1 MPTTKLPVAARFLE
15 QEARA
20 LLTRLDRVK
29 PFALLTPSVPAA
41 AVSVP
46 AQSAIESYLAKG
58 RRELRGRIE
67 RFLDWL
73 QRSESRGLSPA
84 ELQRHFTF
92 LRLRFNVVLNHFDIF
107 ADVLTQRSEH
117 ETGIFVGGLDT
128 LAADALELPG
138 VEYANAPPVICY
150 LVRDPGA
157 AIRRART
164 RLPGGG
170 ENPVAVIRVPRER
183 MISSGVASSLVHEVG
198 HQGAALLHLVESLRP
213 TLQAVQ
219 RKGSP
224 MQPAWRM
231 WERWISEIVADL
243 WSVSRVGVA
252 STLGLI
258 GVVSLPRAFVFRI
271 SADDPHPSPWIRVQ
285 LSCAIGKALYPH
297 PQWDQVAALWQSLY
311 PASTASAAQQ
321 QLFQMLNAT
330 MTDFVRLL
338 LAHRPASLGGRALAD
353 VMSSPERQPG
363 HLATLYRTWRRAP
376 LQMRDNPPTLV
387 FAAIGQARA
396 DGTITPEAESRTL
409 AYLLTYWA
417 LRSTLDIAE
426 VCATESRPRPRWKRQ
441 TIPVTAA
448 LAAV

>member
-1 MPTTKLPVAARFLE
+1 VATLTPAARFLE

-20 LLTRLDRVK
+20 LLTRLARVK
-29 PFALLTPSVPAA
+29 PFALLATSVPAA

-46 AQSAIESYLAKG
+46 AQSAIENYLGRG

-67 RFLDWL
+67 RFLTWL
-73 QRSESRGLSPA
+73 HRPESQRLTPA
-84 ELQRHFTF
+84 ELQQRFTF
-92 LRLRFNVVLNHFDIF
+92 LRLRFNVVLSHFDIF

-117 ETGIFVGGLDT
+117 ETGIFIGGLDA
-128 LAADALELPG
+128 LAADALELSG
-138 VEYANAPPVICY
+138 VDYVNATPVICY

-157 AIRRART
+157 AIRRAHT

-213 TLQAVQ
+213 ALQAVQ
-219 RKGSP
+219 RKGGA
-224 MQPAWRM
+224 MQPAWRV
-231 WERWISEIVADL
+231 WERWVSEIVADF
-243 WSVSRVGVA
+243 WSVSRVGIA

-271 SADDPHPSPWIRVQ
+271 SADDPHPSPWIRVL
-285 LSCAIGKALYPH
+285 LSCAMGKDLYPH
-297 PQWDQVAALWQSLY
+297 PQWDRLSALWQSLY
-311 PASTASAAQQ
+311 PVAESSPASQ
-321 QLFQMLNAT
+321 QLFAMLIAT
-330 MTDFVRLL
+330 MPDFVRLL
-338 LAHRPASLGGRALAD
+338 LAHRPPSLQRRSLAETFR
-353 VMSSPERQPG
+353 SPDRQPAQ
-363 HLATLYRTWRRAP
+363 LSTYFESWKRSP
-376 LQMRDNPPTLV
+376 MQMRDNPPTLV

-396 DGTITPEAESRTL
+396 DGRITPEQESRTL

-426 VCATESRPRPRWKRQ
+426 VCATHPRPRLAWQRSL
-441 TIPVTAA
+441 IPTTAA